1 MRASRPATPSRMESL
16 NSRKKIIDRCR
27 CPASAC
33 KLEFCNGHP
42 LGFPLNGFV
51 SMQMISGQVAAIAVT
66 AIYGI
71 WRLYAQSHF
80 QRQRTL
86 RERVALMLW
95 EVASR
100 IE

>member
-1 MRASRPATPSRMESL
+1 MNMMTS
-16 NSRKKIIDRCR
+16 
-27 CPASAC
+27 
-33 KLEFCNGHP
+33 
-42 LGFPLNGFV
+42 
-51 SMQMISGQVAAIAVT
+51 QVAALAVT

-71 WRLYAQSHF
+71 WRLYAQAQF
-80 QRQRTL
+80 LRQRTL

>member
-1 MRASRPATPSRMESL
+1 
-16 NSRKKIIDRCR
+16 
-27 CPASAC
+27 
-33 KLEFCNGHP
+33 
-42 LGFPLNGFV
+42 
-51 SMQMISGQVAAIAVT
+51 MQMISGQVAAIAVT